1 MVDRRMTIHG
11 DFHVAGPTADLSVG
25 DVVQTRKNL
34 GLGNAALLDV
44 GTTAGTVAAGDHT
57 HESGGLGGGIGGAI
71 EGSGL
76 RAYAKLANTFTTTLT
91 APQNT
96 GLSLPVL
103 AGKTYLVRAW
113 LLCQSASTSRGVGIS
128 LDGPAGSTVAISV
141 SVPHT
146 NASVVTYVQN
156 DWKSPL
162 TGTQFPLQDVSAL
175 CEITGIVTPSQDGT
189 LSVCLCGE
197 SNGYAVRLMPN
208 SIFSIESIEVV
219 P

>member
-1 MVDRRMTIHG
+1 MEHVVTVHG
-11 DFHVAGPTADLSVG
+11 DFKLSGTNADLSVG
-25 DVVQTRKNL
+25 DPPTTRANL
-34 GLGNAALLDV
+34 GLGNAATLNV
-44 GTTAGTVAAGDHT
+44 GTVAGTVAAGDHT
-57 HESGGLGGGIGGAI
+57 HESGGLGGGINGAI

-76 RAYAKLANTFTTTLT
+76 RAYAKLATTFTTTLT
-91 APQNT
+91 VPQNT

-128 LDGPAGSTVAISV
+128 LDGPAGSTVALSV

-156 DWKSPL
+156 TWKSTL
-162 TGTQFPLQDVSAL
+162 TGTQFPLANVSAL
-175 CEITGIVTPSQDGT
+175 CEIVGIVTPGQDGT

-197 SNGYAVRLMPN
+197 SSGYATRLMAN
-208 SIFSIESIEVV
+208 SILSIESIEVV